1 MAEKQKHVV
10 NVTIS
15 DPNHT
20 MVSKRKEKISRR
32 ATVSADSKESAVQG
46 ALRFYRKQGLRV
58 HDHDYVGLKEEVEQM
73 DEANRDV
80 DYRKMKEETE
90 LDEVLMHDRYLRSH
104 GKKARGT
111 GSWAFTTKQYGEPK
125 EHEMVFTSGQK
136 TLGDAHKEA
145 SKKLGTKHLY
155 VMEEVEQMDEAAMT
169 KKRAAADIMFKR
181 HADKV
186 AEHEKAASAAYDKGD
201 TKLGDKHT
209 AKAQK
214 HDSIAQKHYN
224 TLHKMGRAPSRM
236 DQSWHPTN
244 EAIKPKSKE
253 DEGEYGYEGDMAM
266 SQLRSI
272 IRNSQA
278 MLDNLDEKTDL
289 PEWVQSKL
297 TLAKDYI
304 ETSANYLMSELE
316 EERRTNDV
324 ARKFIGARQ
333 ERERQRKRLG
343 EPKLYEGVS
352 AKAER
357 TAKRIIDKKR
367 KSLVN
372 LKPQTNSMPMH
383 GNMMTQAP
391 TSDAS
396 APTPGENR

>member
-46 ALRFYRKQGLRV
+46 ALRFYRKQGLKV

-73 DEANRDV
+73 DEMDKSQPAAGRDS
-80 DYRKMKEETE
+80 DTPFPKSKIKLTGKQRESAKLMTGQLLKHAKEQ
-90 LDEVLMHDRYLRSH
+90 L
-104 GKKARGT
+104 KK
-111 GSWAFTTKQYGEPK
+111 
-125 EHEMVFTSGQK
+125 
-136 TLGDAHKEA
+136 
-145 SKKLGTKHLY
+145 
-155 VMEEVEQMDEAAMT
+155 EEVEQTD
-169 KKRAAADIMFKR
+169 
-181 HADKV
+181 
-186 AEHEKAASAAYDKGD
+186 
-201 TKLGDKHT
+201 
-209 AKAQK
+209 
-214 HDSIAQKHYN
+214 
-224 TLHKMGRAPSRM
+224 
-236 DQSWHPTN
+236 

-289 PEWVQSKL
+289 PEWVQSKI

-316 EERRTNDV
+316 EGWREDKANNSYGQNTTERTTERRSSSDENKTRRAFIDAMKSRKKLRESAEQNDKIKKVMDKYKGIRNKVNTKPELQVSLRNTSPTIMGNV
-324 ARKFIGARQ
+324 AGH
-333 ERERQRKRLG
+333 
-343 EPKLYEGVS
+343 EGQ
-352 AKAER
+352 
-357 TAKRIIDKKR
+357 
-367 KSLVN
+367 
-372 LKPQTNSMPMH
+372 KPNA
-383 GNMMTQAP
+383 NF
-391 TSDAS
+391 
-396 APTPGENR
+396 

>member
-20 MVSKRKEKISRR
+20 MVSKRKEKFSRR

-46 ALRFYRKQGLRV
+46 ALRFYRKQGLKV
-58 HDHDYVGLKEEVEQM
+58 HDHDYVGLK
-73 DEANRDV
+73 
-80 DYRKMKEETE
+80 
-90 LDEVLMHDRYLRSH
+90 
-104 GKKARGT
+104 
-111 GSWAFTTKQYGEPK
+111 
-125 EHEMVFTSGQK
+125 
-136 TLGDAHKEA
+136 
-145 SKKLGTKHLY
+145 
-155 VMEEVEQMDEAAMT
+155 EEVEQMDEAAMT

-186 AEHEKAASAAYDKGD
+186 AKHEKAASAAYDKGD
-201 TKLGDKHT
+201 TKLGDEHT
-209 AKAQK
+209 AIAQK

-224 TLHKMGRAPSRM
+224 TLHRMGRAPSRM

-289 PEWVQSKL
+289 PEWVQSKI

-316 EERRTNDV
+316 EEVKPDRRNPSKENQTRRAFID
-324 ARKFIGARQ
+324 ARKKKRQVNEGIVSGALKVAGKVFNAPAYTWAG
-333 ERERQRKRLG
+333 ENLEKREKAKKLAAKKAARKTKKVKVTESAKENAKIKRIMDKYKGIRNRVNTKPELEVSLRNTSSNILG
-343 EPKLYEGVS
+343 NVSGYEGP
-352 AKAER
+352 
-357 TAKRIIDKKR
+357 
-367 KSLVN
+367 
-372 LKPQTNSMPMH
+372 KPN
-383 GNMMTQAP
+383 
-391 TSDAS
+391 
-396 APTPGENR
+396 EKF